1 MSSYISHV
9 YHIVFSTKNR
19 IPAINIENERRLYT
33 YLWNSLKNKNCHV
46 YRIGGVEDHIHIVTH
61 IHQSLAVADVMK
73 DIKSGSS
80 KFIKENDLF
89 PNFDGWQIGYG
100 SFTCRHQ
107 DLPALIN
114 YVKNQKVHHLSI
126 SYINELKEILK
137 EHNVAYDE
145 KYLI

>member
-1 MSSYISHV
+1 
-9 YHIVFSTKNR
+9 
-19 IPAINIENERRLYT
+19 
-33 YLWNSLKNKNCHV
+33 
-46 YRIGGVEDHIHIVTH
+46 
-61 IHQSLAVADVMK
+61 MK